1 MNDQLQDAERVAKG
15 AEPHYTREQYE
26 SVMFAKAESAARESG
41 EGVANAF
48 SRLCG
53 EGEFDSLYAAG
64 QAADIA
70 EEQAVISKADPE
82 DRFTPLLMRMAKMNR
97 REGETLEACASRLL
111 VEDEVVAA
119 AYASTQGL

>member
-1 MNDQLQDAERVAKG
+1 MNDQLEDAERVSKG
-15 AEPHYTREQYE
+15 AAPRYTREQYE
-26 SVMFAKAESAARESG
+26 AVMFAKAESAARESG